1 MRLLIE
7 EPEIS
12 ELLLSM
18 STIGNDS
25 DEMEEKVDE
34 CSGLILL
41 QDVRKPSGF
50 RGIRST
56 VAELYSSSSK
66 KNGPSARLLES
77 SSGEK
82 FEDVDLT
89 QLQKHPQRNKF
100 NFRRFVPS
108 LRSFII
114 GAFFFILGIA
124 VACGLSLGF
133 PNYGSLLQVF
143 DKPDTPAFNAFG
155 VPNNLPVVPI
165 TDLINKNELD
175 LQTNFVISG
184 TPTIR
189 EYEFNISHALAA
201 PDGFY
206 KPMIL
211 ANGQSPGPLIEVNTG
226 DTIRVKVNNLMPNT
240 TTSIHFHGL
249 NQGNTTWMD
258 GVAGVS
264 QCGIPADG
272 GSWTYEFTVEDQRG
286 TFWWHAHTAVQFS
299 DGLYG
304 PIVVHDPEELVD
316 PQDTQEVGGGGE
328 RVLFLGENYHAFA
341 AELAEVYLSPSSP
354 WDPTEAGVE
363 PLSDNLLL
371 NGQNTFD
378 CAVTST
384 TFASAQLQ
392 QANTPSCTGGQAYT
406 TTIQPGS
413 TLRLRLI
420 NHSAYLSYWFSID
433 GHNLTIVEM
442 DGIEVEPIAST
453 GVHVN
458 IGQRYSLLIKAD
470 QAVGE
475 YIIRSTL
482 ERECFL
488 PFSTYN
494 SSGLEAIGY
503 QARGKLIY
511 EGAGAGEGEG
521 EGEATNKRG
530 EGKEVVAA
538 AAREVNNNDNTTNPN
553 PWGCYDMPFS
563 IPVPR
568 RAEAAYELSDTD
580 PQHIVD
586 FQFRQV
592 GEVNR
597 IFLNRTS
604 WAPYEHNATLW
615 QAVEQDFTKSG
626 DGGSYHNWGF
636 RLDQQVLLVP
646 DGSQAVQVAINS
658 LDVMEHPFHMQ

>member
-1 MRLLIE
+1 
-7 EPEIS
+7 
-12 ELLLSM
+12 M
-18 STIGNDS
+18 SNDS

-41 QDVRKPSGF
+41 QDVRKPAGF

-56 VAELYSSSSK
+56 VAELYSFSSE
-66 KNGPSARLLES
+66 KNGSSARLLES

-89 QLQKHPQRNKF
+89 QLQNQPKQKKID
-100 NFRRFVPS
+100 FRRFIPS
-108 LRSFII
+108 LRNFIF
-114 GAFFFILGIA
+114 GALFFVLGIA
-124 VACGLSLGF
+124 VACGLSLAF
-133 PNYGSLLQVF
+133 PRYGSFLHDF
-143 DKPDTPAFNAFG
+143 DKPNTPPFNEFG
-155 VPNNLPVVPI
+155 VPDNLPVVPI
-165 TDLINKNELD
+165 AQLINKNELD
-175 LQTNFVISG
+175 LQTNFVISA

-211 ANGQSPGPLIEVNTG
+211 ANGQSPGPLIEANMG

-264 QCGIPADG
+264 QCGIPAGG
-272 GSWTYEFTVEDQRG
+272 GSWTYEFVVEDQRG

-304 PIVVHDPEELVD
+304 PIVVHDPGELV
-316 PQDTQEVGGGGE
+316 PDTDMQGEGGGGE

-341 AELAEVYLSPSSP
+341 AELAEVYLSPSSS

-384 TFASAQLQ
+384 TFQSAQI

-406 TTIQPGS
+406 TTIKPGS

-420 NHSAYLSYWFSID
+420 NHSSYLSYWFSID
-433 GHNLTIVEM
+433 GHELTIVEI
-442 DGIEVEPIAST
+442 DGIEVDPIVST

-458 IGQRYSLLIKAD
+458 IGQRYSVMINAT
-470 QAVGE
+470 QEVGE
-475 YIIRSTL
+475 YTIRSTL

-488 PFSTYN
+488 PFSTYI
-494 SSGLEAIGY
+494 SSGLEAVGY
-503 QARGKLIY
+503 EARGKLLY
-511 EGAGAGEGEG
+511 EGAN
-521 EGEATNKRG
+521 EAKT
-530 EGKEVVAA
+530 KEARRVAMREA
-538 AAREVNNNDNTTNPN
+538 ANDTNPN

-563 IPVPR
+563 LPAPR
-568 RAEAAYELSDTD
+568 RAEAAYELSSTD
-580 PQHIVD
+580 PQHIID

-604 WAPYEHNATLW
+604 WAPYQHNATLW
-615 QAVEQDFTKSG
+615 QAVGQNFTTG
-626 DGGSYHNWGF
+626 GGGSYNNWGF

-646 DGSQAVQVAINS
+646 DGSQTVQVAINS